1 MFTDLLHSSYFSLFL
16 IVALGF
22 MLGRIKIKGLSLD
35 VSAVIFIALL
45 FGHFGVI
52 IPKELGNFGLVLFI
66 FTIGIQAGP
75 GFFDSFRSKGKTLII
90 ITMLIISSAC
100 LTAVGLKY
108 AFGIDT
114 PSVVGLVAGALT
126 STPGLAVAIDSTNS
140 PLASIAYGIAYPFG
154 VIGVILFVKL
164 LPKIMRIDL
173 DKEARR
179 LEIERRGQFPELG
192 TCIYRI
198 TNPSVF
204 GRSLMQINARAMT
217 GAVISRLKH
226 QEEISIPTAHTVLHE
241 GDYIQAVGSEE
252 ALTQLAVLVGER
264 EEGELPLENT
274 QEIESLLL
282 TKKDMI
288 NKQLGDLN
296 LMKNF
301 GCTVTR
307 VRRSGIDL
315 SPSPDLALKFG
326 DKLMVVGEKEGIKGV
341 ARLLGNNAKKL
352 SDTDFFPIAMGIV
365 LGVLFGKLNI
375 SFPGGLSFSPGLTG
389 GVLMV
394 ALLLSAIGK
403 TGPILWSMSGP
414 ANQLLRQLGL
424 LLFLAEVG
432 TSAGKNLVATFQESG
447 LLLFGVG
454 AAITLVPMLIAA
466 FVGRLVFKISLLDLL
481 GTHYRRYDQ
490 YAGTCGCR
498 LDGRQQ
504 YPECSLCDGIS
515 DCNGIP
521 DPVYTGDCDSGVL
534 SRLTIKRYCGGHR
547 A

>member
-326 DKLMVVGEKEGIKGV
+326 DKLMVVGEKEGI
-341 ARLLGNNAKKL
+341 
-352 SDTDFFPIAMGIV
+352 S
-365 LGVLFGKLNI
+365 
-375 SFPGGLSFSPGLTG
+375 SP
-389 GVLMV
+389 
-394 ALLLSAIGK
+394 
-403 TGPILWSMSGP
+403 
-414 ANQLLRQLGL
+414 
-424 LLFLAEVG
+424 
-432 TSAGKNLVATFQESG
+432 SAG
-447 LLLFGVG
+447 
-454 AAITLVPMLIAA
+454 
-466 FVGRLVFKISLLDLL
+466 
-481 GTHYRRYDQ
+481 
-490 YAGTCGCR
+490 
-498 LDGRQQ
+498 
-504 YPECSLCDGIS
+504 
-515 DCNGIP
+515 
-521 DPVYTGDCDSGVL
+521 
-534 SRLTIKRYCGGHR
+534 
-547 A
+547 

>member
-1 MFTDLLHSSYFSLFL
+1 MFTDLLNSSYFALFL

-22 MLGRIKIKGLSLD
+22 MLGKIKIKGLSLD

-45 FGHFGVI
+45 FGHFGVV

-90 ITMLIISSAC
+90 ITMLIICSAS

-108 AFGIDT
+108 LFDIDT
-114 PSVVGLVAGALT
+114 PSVVGLIAGALT

-140 PLASIAYGIAYPFG
+140 PMASIAYGIAYPFG

-164 LPKIMRIDL
+164 LPRIMRIDL
-173 DKEARR
+173 DQEARR
-179 LEIERRGQFPELG
+179 LEKERRGQFPELT
-192 TCIYRI
+192 TCIFRV
-198 TNPSVF
+198 TNAAVF
-204 GRSLMQINARAMT
+204 GRTLMQINARAMT
-217 GAVISRLKH
+217 GAVISRHKH
-226 QEEISIPTAHTVLHE
+226 DDRISIPTAQTVLHE
-241 GDYIQAVGSEE
+241 NDYIQAVGSDD
-252 ALTQLAVLVGER
+252 ALNQLAVLVGER
-264 EEGELPLENT
+264 EEGELPLVDT

-282 TKKDMI
+282 TKKDII

-296 LMKNF
+296 LMRNF

-307 VRRSGIDL
+307 IRRSGIDL
-315 SPSPDLALKFG
+315 APSPDLALKFG
-326 DKLMVVGEKEGIKGV
+326 DKLMVVGEKEGLSGL

-389 GVLMV
+389 GILIV
-394 ALLLSAIGK
+394 ALFLSAVGK

-432 TSAGKNLVATFQESG
+432 TSAGTNLVATFQESG
-447 LLLFGVG
+447 WLMFGVG
-454 AAITLVPMLIAA
+454 AAITLVPMLVAVL
-466 FVGRLVFKISLLDLL
+466 VGLFVFKISILDLL
-481 GTHYRRYDQ
+481 GTITGGMTSTPGLAAADTMTDSNIPSVA
-490 YAGTCGCR
+490 YATV
-498 LDGRQQ
+498 
-504 YPECSLCDGIS
+504 YPIAMVFLILF
-515 DCNGIP
+515 IQIIAT
-521 DPVYTGDCDSGVL
+521 VVV
-534 SRLTIKRYCGGHR
+534 
-547 A
+547 